1 MLVAHG
7 YELVERA
14 QEDDHDYPD
23 PRAVDL
29 VVPFGSVWSV
39 HDPDL
44 GRHVAAEQRFLRAAD
59 HAGVPVFG
67 VCFGAQQLAA
77 ALGGSV
83 QPLARPEIG
92 WCTVR
97 TVVPE
102 VVASG
107 PWMQFHFDHL
117 TPPPGARVLAA
128 SDACVQAF
136 TVGPHTAVQFHP
148 EVTPA
153 VIDFWLGHG
162 GTEVARA
169 HGVDVDRLRADTVA
183 HTATRR
189 ADVERLLA
197 AYLA

>member
-1 MLVAHG
+1 MLAAHG

-14 QEDDHDYPD
+14 REDDHGYPD
-23 PRAVDL
+23 VDGIDL

-44 GRHVAAEQRFLRAAD
+44 ERHVAAEQRFLRAAD
-59 HAGVPVFG
+59 GAGVPVFG

-77 ALGGSV
+77 ALGGAV
-83 QPLARPEIG
+83 QRLDAPEIG
-92 WCTVR
+92 WHTVR
-97 TVVPE
+97 TDAPE
-102 VVASG
+102 VVPAG

-117 TPPPGARVLAA
+117 TPPPGARVLAVT
-128 SDACVQAF
+128 DACVQAF

-153 VIDFWLGHG
+153 IVDFWLDHG
-162 GTEVARA
+162 GAELAVA
-169 HGVDVDRLRADTVA
+169 HGVEVAPLRADTLV
-183 HTATRR
+183 HTAARR

-197 AYLA
+197 PYLA